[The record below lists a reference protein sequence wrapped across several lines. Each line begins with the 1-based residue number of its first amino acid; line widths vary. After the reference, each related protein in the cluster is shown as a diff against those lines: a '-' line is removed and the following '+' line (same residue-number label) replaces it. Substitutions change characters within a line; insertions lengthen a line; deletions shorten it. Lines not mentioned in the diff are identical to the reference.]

1 MKKQKG
7 ALIWL
12 VLAGLAT
19 GCARQ
24 KTLDVGE
31 FLPYVQKFETVA
43 SQQGKTLKVDDL
55 IMHFG
60 QTDSAQEQ
68 AFCVLSSDASPTV
81 VINEDVWN
89 DLDDV
94 EKEALIFHE
103 LGHCVLFR
111 RHNSEKTGAGEPV
124 TIMNPYAIDSYL
136 YRAKLSYYYRELFT
150 NR

>member
-1 MKKQKG
+1 
-7 ALIWL
+7 
-12 VLAGLAT
+12 
-19 GCARQ
+19 
-24 KTLDVGE
+24 
-31 FLPYVQKFETVA
+31 
-43 SQQGKTLKVDDL
+43 
-55 IMHFG
+55 MHFG
-60 QTDSAQEQ
+60 ATDSAQEQ
-68 AFCVLSSDASPTV
+68 GYCVLSSDASPTV

-89 DLDDV
+89 DLDAV

-111 RHNSEKTGAGEPV
+111 RHNSEKTGTGEPV